1 VGAEAL
7 LKRPDE
13 LDEDERGAL
22 ALHPETGAQLARGA
36 GVPEEVCNWLR
47 SWTEHFDGSGP
58 GGLAGTRI
66 PLESRLIHAGCR
78 CDAALVAPSAAA
90 RRETAAAA
98 QLRGLAGAVLDP
110 DAAEALAAILDRSAA
125 GY

>member
-1 VGAEAL
+1 
-7 LKRPDE
+7 
-13 LDEDERGAL
+13 
-22 ALHPETGAQLARGA
+22 
-36 GVPEEVCNWLR
+36 
-47 SWTEHFDGSGP
+47 
-58 GGLAGTRI
+58 
-66 PLESRLIHAGCR
+66 
-78 CDAALVAPSAAA
+78 VAPSAAA